1 MSGELNILA
10 LYGLYTCVILILKVT
25 GATGQLGM
33 GYLLSS
39 RDEART
45 LTGIT
50 ARLDRALTNSVT
62 AMALFAPAILI
73 LHAKGAFGDSTLT
86 AARAFLIARIF
97 YVPAYG
103 MGITGIRTLL
113 WLIGFA
119 ATVLLYLMALM
130 AA

>member
-1 MSGELNILA
+1 MSSELTILA
-10 LYGLYTCVILILKVT
+10 LYGLFTALVLLLKVT
-25 GATGQLGM
+25 GAMGQLGM

-73 LHAKGAFGDSTLT
+73 LDAKGAFGASTLT
-86 AARAFLIARIF
+86 AAQVFLISRVL

-103 MGITGIRTLL
+103 LGLTGLRTAL
-113 WLIGFA
+113 WLVGFA
-119 ATVLLYLMALM
+119 ATLALYLMGLVA
-130 AA
+130 